1 MLLDQVLEM
10 LFLHHVAVAE
20 ITELLP
26 HLVGG
31 LVTDGLHGF
40 YTILF
45 LVSAPTAAVI
55 AKALPTAA

>member
-10 LFLHHVAVAE
+10 LLFHHVAVAD
-20 ITELLP
+20 TEHLP
-26 HLVGG
+26 HPAGG

-45 LVSAPTAAVI
+45 LVSAPSAAVI
-55 AKALPTAA
+55 TKALPPAA